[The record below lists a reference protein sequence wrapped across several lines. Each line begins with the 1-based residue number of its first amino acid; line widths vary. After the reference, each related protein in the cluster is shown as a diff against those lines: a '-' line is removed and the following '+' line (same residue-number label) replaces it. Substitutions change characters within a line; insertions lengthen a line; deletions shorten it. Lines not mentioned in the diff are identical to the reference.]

1 MIAGEQHGI
10 EDIFDLHFEA
20 VYAYVA
26 YRVMPDFE
34 TAKDIT
40 QEVFLAAIEGLP
52 QLRGDA
58 TVLTWLRSIARR
70 KVADHFRAL
79 AKRGPQPTH
88 ELEPLVPGGD
98 PAVTKA
104 QEQVLI
110 VSLVMRELPSNYTQL
125 LEEKYLEGLSV
136 KEMAQ
141 RRRLSEKAIESALSR
156 ARDLFRKTFERLQ
169 RRKER
174 EI

>member
-1 MIAGEQHGI
+1 MLAGKRHDI
-10 EDIFDLHFEA
+10 EDIFDRHFEA
-20 VYAYVA
+20 VYAYIA

-52 QLRGDA
+52 EFRGDA

-70 KVADHFRAL
+70 KVANHFRAL
-79 AKRGPQPTH
+79 TKRGTQSP
-88 ELEPLVPGGD
+88 LEPRVPGGD
-98 PAVTKA
+98 PAVTEP
-104 QEQVLI
+104 QDQVLI
-110 VSLVMRELPSNYTQL
+110 VSLTMRELPSNYIEL

-141 RRRLSEKAIESALSR
+141 RRKLSEKAVESALSR
-156 ARDLFRKTFERLQ
+156 ARNLFKKTFDILRK
-169 RRKER
+169 RKER

>member
-1 MIAGEQHGI
+1 MLAGERHDI
-10 EDIFDLHFEA
+10 EDIFDRYFEA
-20 VYAYVA
+20 VYAYIA

-52 QLRGDA
+52 EFRGDA

-79 AKRGPQPTH
+79 AKRGPQPMH
-88 ELEPLVPGGD
+88 ELEPLVLGGD
-98 PAVTKA
+98 SAVTKV

-110 VSLVMRELPSNYTQL
+110 VSLVMRRLPGNYTEL
-125 LEEKYLEGLSV
+125 LEDKYLEGLSV
-136 KEMAQ
+136 KEMAR
-141 RRRLSEKAIESALSR
+141 RRRLSEKALESALSR
-156 ARDLFRKTFERLQ
+156 ARNLFKKTFERL
-169 RRKER
+169 RSRKER